1 MVSEKNFPFAEK
13 IIIIFLDIEIFVL
26 LMNQTTSKSIMS
38 SKTLHCITDTEI
50 WSDITAIY
58 DKHFQHVF
66 HTFYDLVFLQ
76 SKKPQTNNEQV
87 ATNMT
92 GPGKIC
98 ECFASE

>member
-58 DKHFQHVF
+58 EKHFQHVF
-66 HTFYDLVFLQ
+66 TCIV
-76 SKKPQTNNEQV
+76 K
-87 ATNMT
+87 T
-92 GPGKIC
+92 GN
-98 ECFASE
+98 